1 MKLNIGCGLDYRD
14 GFINI
19 DGREDLPRIDKIINI
34 SKNSLLDYFAAGS
47 IDYLLAN
54 DFIEHHF
61 HWQGVSLL
69 TEFFVLLKSG
79 GALEMRLPDCN
90 YIVNAQHITIEQK
103 ITLLFGG
110 QDIPQGE
117 ADPGSRKKFPEFF
130 CHKYGYTREAMQ
142 RELQAVGFIDIQTS
156 AAGTN
161 FLIIAKK
168 P

>member
-1 MKLNIGCGLDYRD
+1 MKLNIGCGQDYRD

-19 DGREDLPRIDKIINI
+19 DGRDDLPKIDMLIHLG
-34 SKNSLLDYFAAGS
+34 KNSLLDYFSAGS
-47 IDYLLAN
+47 VDYLLAN

-61 HWQGVSLL
+61 HWQAVCLL
-69 TEFFVLLKSG
+69 EEFFLLLSTG
-79 GALEMRLPDCN
+79 GTLEMRLPDCD
-90 YIVNAQHITIEQK
+90 YIVHAEHIPIEQK

-117 ADPGSRKKFPEFF
+117 SDPLSRERFPEFF
-130 CHKYGYTREAMQ
+130 CHKYGYARETMR
-142 RELQAVGFIDIQTS
+142 RELQALGFVDIQTS

-161 FLIIAKK
+161 FIILAKK